1 MGYRYEGDFFEGK
14 RHGHGQ
20 ELYKNGAL
28 YEGQFENNMKHGKG
42 KIQFKDESCYEGDF
56 LAGLPNG
63 FGIYIAYSLERIMSF
78 MPILDEK

>member
-1 MGYRYEGDFFEGK
+1 MR
-14 RHGHGQ
+14 
-20 ELYKNGAL
+20 
-28 YEGQFENNMKHGKG
+28 HGKG

-63 FGIYIAYSLERIMSF
+63 FGIYIAYSLERVMSF